1 MEARSCLSAEPD
13 VEEEASIKQD
23 NKDLSSQ
30 LARTRFYRGM
40 GRRERGGG
48 EAPSHRAGQRKEKKK
63 ITSFRRQGSLK
74 NWVSREK

>member
-48 EAPSHRAGQRKEKKK
+48 GPIPQSGAKKRKKENHDFSPAGLAQKLGL
-63 ITSFRRQGSLK
+63 S
-74 NWVSREK
+74 

>member
-1 MEARSCLSAEPD
+1 MEARSCLSAEPAD

-48 EAPSHRAGQRKEKKK
+48 EGPIPQSGAKKRKKENHDFSPAGLAQKLGL
-63 ITSFRRQGSLK
+63 S
-74 NWVSREK
+74 